1 MKRIACLLALVLLL
15 TGLSGC
21 APEDYDDLYVRIL
34 GITTGPEADAGF
46 DALPEA
52 ARALYVAAIFDMEMQ
67 CGGLCIFF
75 CNEGPAMAV
84 RVSDSLCLLGLGP
97 IADAYEDFAAENGL
111 ELETLPQFD
120 FDFSPGG
127 DDYAEEYATLCETY
141 PFDGFDDKYMEMRE
155 TLDFEG
161 TMLDFAHA
169 HPEAFKA

>member
-21 APEDYDDLYVRIL
+21 APEDYDGLYVRIL
-34 GITTGPEADAGF
+34 GITTGPEVDAGF

-52 ARALYVAAIFDMEMQ
+52 AQALYVAAIFDMEMQ
-67 CGGLCIFF
+67 CGGLCQFF
-75 CNEGPAMAV
+75 SNEGSACAV
-84 RVSDSLCLLGLGP
+84 RVGESLRLLGLAP
-97 IADAYEDFAAENGL
+97 IAELYENCARENGL
-111 ELETLPQFD
+111 DLADLSA
-120 FDFSPGG
+120 FSCESV
-127 DDYAEEYATLCETY
+127 EEFIALYDRY
-141 PFDGFDDKYMEMRE
+141 PFDGFDDKYMELRE